1 MLLPAQETK
10 IALVRLYSRLEF
22 ELEPGQVPLQ
32 VRERRLWGLSQR
44 KECEGCLQVPY
55 PGSVSSLQVAY
66 GITANPK
73 NGVWVRPRVRPMLA

>member
-44 KECEGCLQVPY
+44 NDASKSLTLALCRRYRWRTASRRIPRTECGCGLE
-55 PGSVSSLQVAY
+55 
-66 GITANPK
+66 
-73 NGVWVRPRVRPMLA
+73 